1 MKKLKMLPLLLLA
14 ALLLSAC
21 GQKAA
26 DTPLPDCGEL
36 SEKILSSQ
44 SFTEDMSPLSESKLC
59 KALDLTGEEYSQA
72 SMTMDVSR
80 TTAEAIIV
88 ITAVDA
94 KNAAVIAEKLESY
107 RIDTLRQY
115 QDYRPEEAPK
125 LENAQVMT
133 SGLQCVL
140 VIGSDQAA
148 AKQTCNQAW
157 GK

>member
-21 GQKAA
+21 GQKPA

-36 SEKILSSQ
+36 SGKILASQ
-44 SFTEDMSPLSESKLC
+44 GFTEEMSALSESKLC

-88 ITAVDA
+88 ITAADA
-94 KNAAVIAEKLESY
+94 DNAKVIAEKLESY
-107 RIDTLRQY
+107 RTDTLRQY

-125 LENAQVMT
+125 LESAQVMT
-133 SGLQCVL
+133 NGLQCVL
-140 VIGSDQAA
+140 VIGPDQAA
-148 AKQTCNQAW
+148 AKQTCSQAW
-157 GK
+157 EK